1 MRPHYVLQL
10 VLAVSLMGCSSSPPA
25 SPALATP
32 AAPGPAVQV
41 NLAQPLVATRD
52 GQEDFRIQEKAG
64 ELEVVWKGGQ
74 GKAKVEADRVKLLDG
89 DKLLAKAKSK
99 DNGFELED
107 GSGARL
113 LRFKLKGK
121 PALKVEDG
129 KDQVVMLGDNSAG
142 GFDLTS
148 SAGASL
154 GRIERS
160 GEGLAWKKAALQGT
174 TDLEVGIPLAC
185 ESLTPAQ
192 RACLVI
198 YLAKVRR

>member
-1 MRPHYVLQL
+1 MRPPYVLH
-10 VLAVSLMGCSSSPPA
+10 LALALSLLGCSSSPTAAP
-25 SPALATP
+25 STP
-32 AAPGPAVQV
+32 SAAAPGPALQV
-41 NLAQPLVATRD
+41 SLARPLVATRG
-52 GQEDFRIQEKAG
+52 GQEDFRIEEKAG
-64 ELEVVWKGGQ
+64 VLEVTWKGGQ

-89 DKLLAKAKSK
+89 ESLLAKAKSK

-148 SAGASL
+148 SGGASL

-160 GEGLAWKKAALQGT
+160 GEGLAWKTSALQGT

-185 ESLTPAQ
+185 ETLTPPQ

-198 YLAKVRR
+198 YLAKVAR

>member
-1 MRPHYVLQL
+1 MRLTFV
-10 VLAVSLMGCSSSPPA
+10 VNLALALSLLGCSSSPTA
-25 SPALATP
+25 SPNLSTP
-32 AAPGPAVQV
+32 AVPGPALQV

-52 GQEDFRIQEKAG
+52 GQEDFRIEEKSGA
-64 ELEVVWKGGQ
+64 LEVSWKGGQ
-74 GKAKVEADRVKLLDG
+74 GKAKVESDRVKLLDG
-89 DKLLAKAKSK
+89 DRLLAKAKSK
-99 DNGFELED
+99 ENGFELED

-129 KDQVVMLGDNSAG
+129 KDQVVMLGDNSAA

-148 SAGASL
+148 SAGATL

-160 GEGLAWKKAALQGT
+160 GEGLAWKTSALQGT
-174 TDLEVGIPLAC
+174 TDLEVGIPMAC

-198 YLAKVRR
+198 YLAKVAR